1 MTMNNLRKYRNN
13 SPQIDRAVY
22 IDSTATIIGDVEIG
36 ADSSVWPQSVI
47 RGDVNRIRVGARSN
61 IQDGCIIHVSRPT
74 SSLPDGH
81 PTLIANDV
89 TIGHGTILHGCSI
102 ACCVLVGNGAVV
114 MDGVCIESH
123 VIVGANSLVPPGKT
137 LSSGYLYIGS
147 PCQQARKLTDAEIQS
162 LQTSANNY
170 VALKDEY
177 LDAEKI

>member
-1 MTMNNLRKYRNN
+1 MTMSNLRKYRNN

-89 TIGHGTILHGCSI
+89 TIGHGAILHGCSI

-123 VIVGANSLVPPGKT
+123 VIVGANSLVPPGKRSAVATFTSDRHANKHANSPT
-137 LSSGYLYIGS
+137 LKFKAYKHRPITMLH
-147 PCQQARKLTDAEIQS
+147 
-162 LQTSANNY
+162 
-170 VALKDEY
+170 
-177 LDAEKI
+177 